1 MLFCQGMQRKWKFKQ
16 QKTTLDATAVNWQQE
31 NEATVHTGST
41 KLDNRR
47 LEKHRVV
54 SWYSYSQNINKQ
66 RIGFKCNLTITTG
79 VNSTISSKC

>member
-31 NEATVHTGST
+31 NEAMSNFVEPVWTGST

-66 RIGFKCNLTITTG
+66 RIGFKC
-79 VNSTISSKC
+79 

>member
-54 SWYSYSQNINKQ
+54 SWYSYSQKINKQ
-66 RIGFKCNLTITTG
+66 RIGFKC
-79 VNSTISSKC
+79 